1 MGPQKRRRGLS
12 FGPSFEESRAQA
24 AANPKGL
31 PSDHKAPELR
41 AGGISTGTPSV
52 DYSLPSSWRI
62 TSPAPSAAV
71 GMGEF
76 DAPEFSIE
84 PVTGTR
90 SFEVDKLGRLTG
102 VTYRT
107 VWTPGENKHQ
117 CHVADTDFSGM
128 ISAFSAYIYGDPA
141 PTAVSSAPKPSS
153 KPAHNLPGCK
163 CGFYGYYDGSDDYGK
178 PARVSGVIEGY
189 GEVVIGTRGFRAT
202 KARIVALTIE
212 ADVPPHLAAKVRHN
226 YADIPFYES
235 FAQMVAAHPCDCTQ
249 GVTPESD
256 PEFWTRSI

>member
-1 MGPQKRRRGLS
+1 MGPQKRRRGES

-31 PSDHKAPELR
+31 PSDHKAPR
-41 AGGISTGTPSV
+41 VRYGGITGGLSV
-52 DYSLPSSWRI
+52 DHSLPSSWRI

-84 PVTGTR
+84 PVTGAR

-107 VWTPGENKHQ
+107 VWTPGENERECYSINDKMAYMASLMTSYIVGGVP
-117 CHVADTDFSGM
+117 VAE
-128 ISAFSAYIYGDPA
+128 
-141 PTAVSSAPKPSS
+141 PKPTPSNRPPHS
-153 KPAHNLPGCK
+153 LPGCK
-163 CGFYGYYDGSDDYGK
+163 CGFYGYYDGSNDYGK

-226 YADIPFYES
+226 YADVPFYES
-235 FAQMVAAHPCDCTQ
+235 FAQMVTAHPCDCTQ
-249 GVTPESD
+249 GITPESD
-256 PEFWTRSI
+256 PEFWTRSA